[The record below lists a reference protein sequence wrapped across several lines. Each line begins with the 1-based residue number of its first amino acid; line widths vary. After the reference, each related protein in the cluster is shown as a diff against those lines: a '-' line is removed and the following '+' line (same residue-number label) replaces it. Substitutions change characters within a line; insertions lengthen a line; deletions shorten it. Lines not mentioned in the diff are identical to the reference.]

1 MQTHHNKLT
10 LTISCPDRVGLV
22 AAVAQFL
29 AQQQVSIIEA
39 NHHTD
44 TETNWF
50 FMRHEIVYDS
60 NVTSLEVIS
69 NEFDSIAQQFEMQW
83 QLSPAERKSRVI
95 LLASKESHCL
105 TDILHR
111 WHEQELDCE
120 IVAII
125 ANHKEMEKY
134 AHWYHIP
141 FHYIDFKTDKQAAFN
156 QLEEV
161 VDSYQIDTL
170 VLARFMQIFPDAL
183 CQKFAHQVINIH
195 HSFLPSFVGAKPY
208 HQAYER
214 GVKLI
219 GATCHYVTTDLDAGP
234 IIEQETSRISHSD
247 SVQDMIRKGKECEK
261 QALARG
267 LRYHLEHRVMVR
279 GNKTV
284 VFGD

>member
-1 MQTHHNKLT
+1 MNLDNKLT

-22 AAVAQFL
+22 AAVSQFL
-29 AQQQVSIIEA
+29 AKNNVSILDA

-44 TETNWF
+44 SETQWF
-50 FMRHEIVYDS
+50 FMRHEMLFDP
-60 NVTSLEVIS
+60 EVIS
-69 NEFDSIAQQFEMQW
+69 FEDLNKEFAFIADHFQMKW
-83 QLSPAERKSRVI
+83 AITPKKIKNKVV

-120 IVAII
+120 IVAVI
-125 ANHKEMEKY
+125 ANHKEMEKF
-134 AHWYHIP
+134 ANWYQLP
-141 FHYIDFKTDKQAAFN
+141 FHHIDFKTDKSAAFT
-156 QLEEV
+156 QLEQVIEQ
-161 VDSYQIDTL
+161 YNTDTI

-183 CQKFAHQVINIH
+183 CQKFKHQVINIH

-219 GATCHYVTTDLDAGP
+219 GATCHYVTADLDAGP
-234 IIEQETSRISHSD
+234 IIEQEISRISHSD
-247 SVQDMIRKGKECEK
+247 SVQDMVRKGKECEK
-261 QALARG
+261 SALARG
-267 LRYHLEHRVMVR
+267 LRYHLDHRVMVQ

-284 VFGD
+284 IFAD

>member
-1 MQTHHNKLT
+1 MNLENKLT

-22 AAVAQFL
+22 AAVSQFL
-29 AQQQVSIIEA
+29 AKNNISILDA

-44 TETNWF
+44 SETEWF
-50 FMRHEIVYDS
+50 FMRHEMVFDP
-60 NVTSLEVIS
+60 LVIS
-69 NEFDSIAQQFEMQW
+69 FEELNKEFASIAELFQMKW
-83 QLSPAERKSRVI
+83 AITPKKVKNKVV

-125 ANHKEMEKY
+125 ANHIEMEKY
-134 AHWYHIP
+134 ANWYQLP
-141 FHYIDFKTDKQAAFN
+141 FHHIDFKTDKLAAFSKLE
-156 QLEEV
+156 QLIEE
-161 VDSYQIDTL
+161 YQTDTI
-170 VLARFMQIFPDAL
+170 VLARFMQIFPDSL
-183 CQKFAHQVINIH
+183 CQKFKHQVINIH

-219 GATCHYVTTDLDAGP
+219 GATCHYVTADLDAGP
-234 IIEQETSRISHSD
+234 IIEQEISRISHSD
-247 SVQDMIRKGKECEK
+247 SVQDMVRKGKECEK
-261 QALARG
+261 SALARG
-267 LRYHLEHRVMVR
+267 LRYHLEHRVMVQ

-284 VFGD
+284 IFAD

>member
-1 MQTHHNKLT
+1 MTESKKLT
-10 LTISCPDRVGLV
+10 LTISCPDRIGLV
-22 AAVAQFL
+22 AAVSQFL
-29 AQQQVSIIEA
+29 AHQQVSILEA

-44 TETNWF
+44 SETEWF
-50 FMRHEIVYDS
+50 FMRHEI
-60 NVTSLEVIS
+60 SLN
-69 NEFDSIAQQFEMQW
+69 NEQTCFEKLEQEFAIIAKQYEMQW
-83 QLSPAERKSRVI
+83 SLIPSSRKNRVI

-111 WHEQELDCE
+111 WHENELDCE

-134 AHWYHIP
+134 ANWYQLP
-141 FHYIDFKTDKQAAFN
+141 FHHIDFKQDKTKAFN
-156 QLEEV
+156 QLEHAI
-161 VDSYQIDTL
+161 DDYQVNTI
-170 VLARFMQIFPDAL
+170 VLARFMQILPDSL

-208 HQAYER
+208 HQAYDR

-234 IIEQETSRISHSD
+234 IIEQEISRISHSD
-247 SVQDMIRKGKECEK
+247 SVTDMVLKGKECEK

-267 LRYHLEHRVMVR
+267 LKYHLEHRVMVQ

-284 VFGD
+284 VFAS